1 MWLAHVPMCEGNV
14 ASRACGRRRASGRWV
29 LFCASTHL
37 NTHRSF
43 GLYFQLP
50 PCQTM
55 HELRVEVSELK
66 YLLQKEQKKAA
77 GDIAELEKKLEAAV
91 GKAAQVGSRHRGM
104 HTGFW

>member
-1 MWLAHVPMCEGNV
+1 
-14 ASRACGRRRASGRWV
+14 
-29 LFCASTHL
+29 
-37 NTHRSF
+37 
-43 GLYFQLP
+43 
-50 PCQTM
+50 M